1 MCQHPP
7 PYSQVESVADVA
19 CALSPSCDFRLGMLE
34 AINYVA
40 VIGMSIDYCVH
51 MSEAYVEA
59 SATEREPRVKKMLAE
74 MGVSVCVAQWPHQ
87 NPHMESP

>member
-1 MCQHPP
+1 
-7 PYSQVESVADVA
+7 
-19 CALSPSCDFRLGMLE
+19 MLE

-74 MGVSVCVAQWPHQ
+74 MGVSVCVAQSGRTRTPTWRAPEVPFVACRVDSGHWL
-87 NPHMESP
+87 PLRLRC